1 MGEIRPK
8 RCEGVGITWPHHL
21 PTYHLPTETT
31 CRLDQFA
38 LTHVRGAL
46 VRLCEAVGSAFFG
59 VLYDPCNLM
68 QAGTDYRAALET
80 FGPHITHVHLKDGF
94 VAAGGEWER
103 CELGKGE
110 IDFGWVRAAAP
121 PPTPHHPHQA

>member
-1 MGEIRPK
+1 VHG
-8 RCEGVGITWPHHL
+8 T
-21 PTYHLPTETT
+21 
-31 CRLDQFA
+31 
-38 LTHVRGAL
+38 L

-94 VAAGGEWER
+94 AAAGGEWER

-121 PPTPHHPHQA
+121 PPTPPSLILAPLHNNNHKSREELIQVKSSHELRVGR